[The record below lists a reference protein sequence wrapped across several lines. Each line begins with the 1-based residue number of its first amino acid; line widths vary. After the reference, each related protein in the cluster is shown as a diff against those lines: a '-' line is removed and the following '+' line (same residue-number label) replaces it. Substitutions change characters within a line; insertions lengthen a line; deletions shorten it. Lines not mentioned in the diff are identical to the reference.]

1 MTKHWTIIVAG
12 GAGMRM
18 GAEIPKQ
25 FLSLAGKPILIH
37 TLEAFHNAD
46 PDMGLVVVL
55 PQAHIDMWSDIC
67 KTYATP
73 AHTIAVGGASRFDSV
88 ASGLA
93 AVPAE
98 AEVIGVQDGV
108 RPFASKALINRCFAQ
123 AEQSGSA
130 IPVVAAV
137 DSFRAIRAD
146 GSSEIV
152 DRSALRAVQTPQVF
166 RAELLRKAYAECSGG
181 AGFTDDASVV
191 EGAGKKVTL
200 VEGERFNIKITTPED
215 LHIGEA
221 IKNMSVAF

>member
-1 MTKHWTIIVAG
+1 
-12 GAGMRM
+12 M

-25 FLSLAGKPILIH
+25 FLSLAGKPILVH
-37 TLEAFHNAD
+37 TLETFHNAA

-55 PQAHIDMWSDIC
+55 PQAHIEMWNDIC

-93 AVPAE
+93 AVPTE

-108 RPFASKALINRCFAQ
+108 RPFASKELIERCFAQ

-137 DSFRAIRAD
+137 DSFRAVRED
-146 GSSEIV
+146 DTSEIV
-152 DRSALRAVQTPQVF
+152 DRSVLRAVQTPQVF
-166 RAELLRKAYAECSGG
+166 RAELLRRAYAECSGG

-191 EGAGKKVTL
+191 EGVGASVTL

-215 LHIGEA
+215 LLIGKA
-221 IKNMSVAF
+221 IKEMPVSF